1 MKQTI
6 YVMQFRGQAA
16 PVEGSPGTLKAETR
30 APAVTVTTKL
40 APGGVESSL
49 QPSPGAEAEF
59 ESEVRFTGGTAFTE
73 SGTIA
78 FGNGNRLRFST
89 VGQGHLA
96 PSPEAGVQHG
106 SVIWQVDEGEGA
118 LKNAKGLITSNFT
131 VSETGE
137 VTDNHFGVL
146 YVE

>member
-1 MKQTI
+1 MKQTF

-16 PVEGSPGTLKAETR
+16 PVEGSPNTLKAATR
-30 APAVTVTTKL
+30 ASAGTVTTKL
-40 APGGVESSL
+40 GAGGIESSL
-49 QPSPGAEAEF
+49 QPTPGQEATF
-59 ESEVRFTGGTAFTE
+59 ESEVRFTGDNAFME

-78 FGNGNRLRFST
+78 FGNGNGLRFST
-89 VGQGHLA
+89 VGQGYLG

-106 SVIWQVDEGEGA
+106 SVIWQVDEGEGR
-118 LKNAKGLITSNFT
+118 LKGAKGLITSNFT
-131 VSETGE
+131 VSEKGE